1 MLVPTIL
8 LATSV
13 ALTPTCR
20 RTICPRMM
28 CSFKEEDEGIE
39 AARVRLERM
48 VQVGGAD
55 NTKKVETFRFGSSP
69 SPPPTVVDD
78 IAQGA
83 DEIADVASKGG
94 GVFFLLLDICING
107 ILSPFGLIS
116 LVLFGLLYSS
126 GEFGVL
132 APSATEG
139 SYYRAYVLDVDGVP
153 ILSDN

>member
-1 MLVPTIL
+1 
-8 LATSV
+8 
-13 ALTPTCR
+13 
-20 RTICPRMM
+20 MM